1 MSNFKSTMRKGFQ
14 MTFENGLT
22 VSVQW
27 GAGNYCDNHC
37 PPDMDWTFTKDAQS
51 TNAEVAVWN
60 AAEVWANASDF
71 LETSKVK
78 FDPECMG
85 EPVGWLSANEVA
97 QLIANVAKWEG

>member
-1 MSNFKSTMRKGFQ
+1 MSNFESTLRKGFC

-27 GAGNYCDNHC
+27 GAGNYCDNQ
-37 PPDMDWTFTKDAQS
+37 FTGDFSCKEDEKS
-51 TNAEVAVWN
+51 TTAEVAVWN

-71 LETSKVK
+71 LGTSKVE
-78 FDPECMG
+78 FDPMVMG
-85 EPVGWLSANEVA
+85 EPAGWLSANEVA